1 MWLLYSVT
9 SILFFLGVCADP
21 TWPSSIDELEEIMY
35 QVGLDASLQFE
46 TMNAE
51 DTGPGFNTSLSFY
64 STFYTSQSSM
74 SDLIALG
81 VYYSVRSCGGPAIP
95 IRGGRIDATTAGPDG
110 FVPQPQDGIGTFK
123 NRFSRLGFNSAQM
136 IQLVACGHTIG
147 GVHSPEF
154 NDIVPP
160 GTPKNEMAFDSTV
173 AVFDNNVVTEYLN
186 NNGTNPLV
194 VGNAV
199 ALRKNSD
206 AVVFGADKNQTVQ
219 ALTNPAAFHLTLTYK
234 NRYGGT
240 DCGPA
245 NCSSTVTGSGVTKG
259 FDDTFFWFPVKTT
272 IPTATGISSFTL
284 ALNLANGTI
293 LSFDNNGNSYAIT
306 DGIMLQSPQSCLLTT
321 SGQLTVTAAVRNDLG
336 SMPVTLQVTNQIPTV
351 YPVASLVANSVSMTQ
366 GDCVGLYTF
375 YTASYNITGGMA
387 GTAKIDVTSGSG
399 STAIA
404 DTFNNGFELG
414 ANCRPF
420 FKPASSAC
428 ATPGSSAPPVA
439 SPSSSVSSSSHELDE
454 LLEFHELQYSSIQSI
469 HVVWHEYT
477 ATPTQKQQVGTYSLV
492 GCYKEATDGRRA
504 LSGQSMAVDTM
515 TAEICA
521 AFCSA
526 YHYFG
531 TEYGRECYCGN
542 VLDSS
547 SKPAVMT
554 DCSMSCAGDK
564 STYCGAGNRL
574 DVYFS
579 NATTGPTQPPTVGK
593 YNWYGCQTEGTNS
606 RALNALQNA
615 NNNMT
620 LESCANFC
628 DGFTYFGTEYSRECY
643 CGNNFTEVA
652 GQPFKDIRVTAEVS
666 SDVDKE
672 LATVRLIT
680 TEQHTLPYALHNG
693 AYSEAA
699 DILFRMDDE
708 GSVEE
713 HATPSPSPPQ
723 EDLRT
728 VTEKVNISTADTHAN
743 GRFGPGNNAYMTW
756 DCPIQRY
763 RDLGSPRRPVLAAR
777 QGKMKKLITK
787 FIGIGGPRPM
797 DNLDGNNPNIA
808 SPSTSRSVQETA
820 DSPAPKRPRLEQSN
834 NQKNDENKEHHPVLY
849 SGFALRDDTPGTAES
864 QKTVP
869 RGNLSP
875 NAIQPYVAE
884 YQNVESLIHPPSPE
898 LNERLRKIG
907 KHQSRQS
914 KEVIDLASDDGGS
927 EEPVDLVQTRKQPHV
942 TIAADE
948 LATRF
953 AGRKRTLNDHGQGE
967 AARRTILATNN
978 FNGKRHRSSSVD
990 ELAGDSPI
998 AKFRK
1003 TKRTALSSPSR
1014 ESQRGHITPI
1024 KFGASASQAARKLP
1038 AKNKTAEAVKHAKQI
1053 ITSLGLKITRA
1064 VSGDF
1069 AYPSP
1074 TDDMYL
1080 PCVLRV
1086 HEISHMLHPTDS
1098 DGNILDQVAYLTV
1111 NLAKVKQVRFP
1122 QGKTHSIISIVRAAD
1137 PGQSASAKLHLD
1149 LGSTKDVQSFMKW
1162 VEMPRESPFPVT
1174 LTGVEDERLQK
1185 EMDNLRSKAHT
1196 GYVIRDVDVERPKLP
1211 DDLRLAEHKQ
1221 EKRWQQQQQKSTAL
1235 QTLTSHDPLRAKP
1248 RIKDDMHPLCPSS
1261 TRAKRKPRS
1270 PSPPPPDLWTEKNP
1284 DFIVVPINEFSHWY
1298 IAIIYNA
1305 PKLDTTA
1312 CKPPAV
1318 DSSNAHTNIPA
1329 SDRDHVADV
1338 QGTEH
1343 VVKPLGNT
1351 AGEVADGIGHM
1362 SLESAGSDAIL
1373 STNGPLNVSSDA
1385 KGLDE
1390 GKEESGES
1398 LPVSGTEPKKS
1409 AKKASIGGKK
1419 HDPNEPKII
1428 TLDSL
1433 GSGHSPACRNLKDYL
1448 IKELRDKKGAEMP
1461 DPGSLTMTA
1470 KGIPTQSNYCDCGL
1484 YLLGYVVQFLRDPDS
1499 FIRTLLL
1506 HEKIE
1511 WSIDAPALR
1520 NDIRTLLFK
1529 LQNEQ
1534 IVRENERIKAKREAA
1549 RIKRNRQSRPPSNER
1564 ISETPASAPMAPIEA
1579 NSSFKSPVRSDI
1591 ESSPM
1596 KTPSPVMLARESVEG
1611 PEIASAATAAPNE
1624 ADVTLLDEDDPKT
1637 PDRLVASPK
1646 DSDRSSSATTE
1657 SEIETPRAMP
1667 SNDGTKGGS
1676 LREAIRS
1683 PAEDDT
1689 AESEVER
1696 TMLAPLPETPARS
1709 PTEELRVL
1717 GGNDLPAED
1726 IDSTPAHLAVE
1737 IPSRPRFEEL
1747 QQARQKQKTAMR
1759 SAHKRPK
1766 ETPRESQYFP
1776 ERERIGGLLQG
1787 ERVVSATPMPKK
1799 KKIPEIVHV
1808 EDSD

>member
-1 MWLLYSVT
+1 
-9 SILFFLGVCADP
+9 
-21 TWPSSIDELEEIMY
+21 
-35 QVGLDASLQFE
+35 
-46 TMNAE
+46 
-51 DTGPGFNTSLSFY
+51 
-64 STFYTSQSSM
+64 
-74 SDLIALG
+74 
-81 VYYSVRSCGGPAIP
+81 
-95 IRGGRIDATTAGPDG
+95 
-110 FVPQPQDGIGTFK
+110 
-123 NRFSRLGFNSAQM
+123 
-136 IQLVACGHTIG
+136 
-147 GVHSPEF
+147 
-154 NDIVPP
+154 
-160 GTPKNEMAFDSTV
+160 
-173 AVFDNNVVTEYLN
+173 
-186 NNGTNPLV
+186 
-194 VGNAV
+194 
-199 ALRKNSD
+199 
-206 AVVFGADKNQTVQ
+206 
-219 ALTNPAAFHLTLTYK
+219 
-234 NRYGGT
+234 
-240 DCGPA
+240 
-245 NCSSTVTGSGVTKG
+245 
-259 FDDTFFWFPVKTT
+259 
-272 IPTATGISSFTL
+272 
-284 ALNLANGTI
+284 
-293 LSFDNNGNSYAIT
+293 
-306 DGIMLQSPQSCLLTT
+306 
-321 SGQLTVTAAVRNDLG
+321 
-336 SMPVTLQVTNQIPTV
+336 
-351 YPVASLVANSVSMTQ
+351 
-366 GDCVGLYTF
+366 
-375 YTASYNITGGMA
+375 
-387 GTAKIDVTSGSG
+387 
-399 STAIA
+399 
-404 DTFNNGFELG
+404 
-414 ANCRPF
+414 
-420 FKPASSAC
+420 
-428 ATPGSSAPPVA
+428 
-439 SPSSSVSSSSHELDE
+439 
-454 LLEFHELQYSSIQSI
+454 
-469 HVVWHEYT
+469 
-477 ATPTQKQQVGTYSLV
+477 
-492 GCYKEATDGRRA
+492 
-504 LSGQSMAVDTM
+504 
-515 TAEICA
+515 
-521 AFCSA
+521 
-526 YHYFG
+526 
-531 TEYGRECYCGN
+531 
-542 VLDSS
+542 
-547 SKPAVMT
+547 
-554 DCSMSCAGDK
+554 
-564 STYCGAGNRL
+564 
-574 DVYFS
+574 
-579 NATTGPTQPPTVGK
+579 
-593 YNWYGCQTEGTNS
+593 
-606 RALNALQNA
+606 
-615 NNNMT
+615 
-620 LESCANFC
+620 
-628 DGFTYFGTEYSRECY
+628 
-643 CGNNFTEVA
+643 
-652 GQPFKDIRVTAEVS
+652 
-666 SDVDKE
+666 
-672 LATVRLIT
+672 
-680 TEQHTLPYALHNG
+680 
-693 AYSEAA
+693 
-699 DILFRMDDE
+699 
-708 GSVEE
+708 
-713 HATPSPSPPQ
+713 
-723 EDLRT
+723 
-728 VTEKVNISTADTHAN
+728 
-743 GRFGPGNNAYMTW
+743 
-756 DCPIQRY
+756 
-763 RDLGSPRRPVLAAR
+763 
-777 QGKMKKLITK
+777 MKKLFTK
-787 FIGIGGPRPM
+787 LTGIGGPRPM
-797 DNLDGNNPNIA
+797 DNLDGNNPNSA

-820 DSPAPKRPRLEQSN
+820 DSPPPKRPRLEQRN
-834 NQKNDENKEHHPVLY
+834 NQKDNEDKEHHPVLY
-849 SGFALRDDTPGTAES
+849 SGFALRDDLPGTAVS

-875 NAIQPYVAE
+875 NAIQPYVME

-927 EEPVDLVQTRKQPHV
+927 EEPIDLVRPRKQPHV

-953 AGRKRTLNDHGQGE
+953 AGRKRTLNGHGQGE
-967 AARRTILATNN
+967 GTRRTILVNNN

-990 ELAGDSPI
+990 ELAGESPA
-998 AKFRK
+998 AKFRRP
-1003 TKRTALSSPSR
+1003 KRTALSSPSG

-1053 ITSLGLKITRA
+1053 ITSLGLKISRA

-1086 HEISHMLHPTDS
+1086 HEISHMLHPTDG

-1122 QGKTHSIISIVRAAD
+1122 QGETHSIISIVRAAD
-1137 PGQSASAKLHLD
+1137 PGQSASAKLHLE
-1149 LGSTKDVQSFMKW
+1149 LGTPRDVQSFMKW
-1162 VEMPRESPFPVT
+1162 VQMPRESPFPVT
-1174 LTGVEDERLQK
+1174 LTGVEDE
-1185 EMDNLRSKAHT
+1185 
-1196 GYVIRDVDVERPKLP
+1196 RDVDVERPKLP

-1235 QTLTSHDPLRAKP
+1235 QTLTSHEPLRAKP
-1248 RIKDDMHPLCPSS
+1248 RIKDDMHPPMSQQRFEFVDPESPQSS
-1261 TRAKRKPRS
+1261 TIRQTRAKRKPRS

-1284 DFIVVPINEFSHWY
+1284 GWAGQWRDSLIFPPTGKSRATVDVVDIPRLDEDFIVVPINEFSHWY

-1312 CKPPAV
+1312 CKSPAV

-1329 SDRDHVADV
+1329 SDRGHVADV

-1343 VVKPLGNT
+1343 MVKPLGNT

-1362 SLESAGSDAIL
+1362 SLESTGSDAMP

-1390 GKEESGES
+1390 GKEEPGES

-1419 HDPNEPKII
+1419 HDPDEPKII

-1549 RIKRNRQSRPPSNER
+1549 RIKRNRQSRPSSSER

-1579 NSSFKSPVRSDI
+1579 NSSSKSPVRSDI
-1591 ESSPM
+1591 ERSTV

-1611 PEIASAATAAPNE
+1611 PETASAATAAPKE

-1646 DSDRSSSATTE
+1646 NSDRSSSATTE
-1657 SEIETPRAMP
+1657 LEIETPMAMP

-1676 LREAIRS
+1676 LREATRS

-1689 AESEVER
+1689 TESEVER

-1717 GGNDLPAED
+1717 GGNGLPVED
-1726 IDSTPAHLAVE
+1726 IVSTPAHLAVE
-1737 IPSRPRFEEL
+1737 IPSRARFEEL
-1747 QQARQKQKTAMR
+1747 QQERQKQETAMR

-1787 ERVVSATPMPKK
+1787 ERVVSATPLPKK
-1799 KKIPEIVHV
+1799 KKTPEIVQV